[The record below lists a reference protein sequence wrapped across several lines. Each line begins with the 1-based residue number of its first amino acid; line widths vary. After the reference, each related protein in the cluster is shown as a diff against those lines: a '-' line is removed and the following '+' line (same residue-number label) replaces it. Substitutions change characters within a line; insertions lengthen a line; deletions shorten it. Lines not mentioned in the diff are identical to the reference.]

1 MGVKHPVPHKAIKHK
16 TNHQTG
22 WHKPL
27 RNPTT
32 NYAKDT
38 HKKFCE
44 RCYAFNG
51 TEEHGICPET
61 GDVRKSFAC
70 SL

>member
-1 MGVKHPVPHKAIKHK
+1 MGVKHPRPHTAASHK
-16 TNHQTG
+16 THHQTG
-22 WHKPL
+22 YHKPV

-38 HKKFCE
+38 HKDFCK
-44 RCYAFNG
+44 RCIKAHG
-51 TEEHGICPET
+51 GICPET
-61 GDVRKSFAC
+61 STMRASFAC

>member
-1 MGVKHPVPHKAIKHK
+1 MGVKHPKPHKAIEHK
-16 TNHQTG
+16 THHQTG
-22 WHKPL
+22 YHKPVK
-27 RNPTT
+27 NPTT

-44 RCYAFNG
+44 RCISF
-51 TEEHGICPET
+51 HKGICPET
-61 GDVRKSFAC
+61 DTGRKSFAC